1 MIKPDNDLTF
11 APRGTQSTLPQQ
23 QIYTESGI
31 NRATA
36 IPIFSEAT
44 AQAIRLTEAPVAILS
59 TISDSECKIASISG
73 LDKFERLSG
82 TGNLLS
88 QLSGLEYC
96 QNKAIGGTQSFIVT
110 NFQEYPQLANSPL
123 CQVHGVQAYLGLAI
137 VTAAGDMLGAISILD
152 FSPSRFTD
160 RDLDI
165 MQLIGQLAASEFERS
180 CLSQAQLNQ
189 LMKQMRHQ
197 PIQGFDDESA
207 SSEYNA
213 PTERLRH
220 QTGAYLPTVN
230 NYPSSIVVNQQ
241 TMLEPRSYA
250 NDRVRPLPT
259 FEQHQLANPQ
269 AQAQGEIQ
277 VKLLAHLGQE
287 LRTPLTAVLGMARVL
302 QQEIYG
308 SLGVKQKDYL
318 GIIHHSGLQLVKIVD
333 EIVELGGFDQ
343 QHNQLNL
350 KSVNLDL
357 LCQLAIQSLEPLVAA
372 KQQRIKLD
380 LAGHNSSGEIQR
392 DRLWVLDKDK
402 VRQIIYYLSL
412 SLIQSSATH
421 HEITIRL
428 ANLTD
433 RLQIQITTSDSQAM
447 LVTPR
452 STGEAVPQPVL
463 PSGDR
468 SARET
473 ALLEQIRLL
482 QYGSVAPT
490 SPQPE
495 TDRDLRISL
504 GLSLSQTL
512 AAMHG
517 GTIQVTPSGCGYR
530 LSLPLILTEKS

>member
-1 MIKPDNDLTF
+1 MIKPDNNLAF
-11 APRGTQSTLPQQ
+11 APHVTQSRSPQQ

-31 NRATA
+31 KRATA
-36 IPIFSEAT
+36 IPIFNEAT

-59 TISDSECKIASISG
+59 TISDSECRIASISG
-73 LDKFERLSG
+73 LDKLERLSG

-110 NFQEYPQLANSPL
+110 DFQEYPRLAASPL

-137 VTAAGDMLGAISILD
+137 LTAAGDILGAISILD

-207 SSEYNA
+207 SLEYNA
-213 PTERLRH
+213 PPERLRQ
-220 QTGAYLPTVN
+220 QTGA
-230 NYPSSIVVNQQ
+230 NYPSTIVVNNQ
-241 TMLEPRSYA
+241 TTLEPSGYA
-250 NDRVRPLPT
+250 NDRVRPMPT
-259 FEQHQLANPQ
+259 FEQHQLADPQ

-333 EIVELGGFDQ
+333 EIVELGGFDR

-357 LCQLAIQSLEPLVAA
+357 LCQLAIQSLEPLVAE

-380 LAGHNSSGEIQR
+380 LAGHNSSGGIQR

-421 HEITIRL
+421 HQITIRL

-433 RLQIQITTSDSQAM
+433 RLQIQITTSDPQAM
-447 LVTPR
+447 LLTPR
-452 STGEAVPQPVL
+452 STDEAVPQPVL

-473 ALLEQIRLL
+473 ALIDRLRL
-482 QYGSVAPT
+482 TQSGSVTPP
-490 SPQPE
+490 SQQPE

-517 GTIQVTPSGCGYR
+517 GTIQLTPNGCGYR
-530 LSLPLILTEKS
+530 LSLPLIMTEKS